1 MHFFQTYS
9 GLFCVAVNPYKRFPI
24 YTETVVK
31 MYISRRR
38 NEVAPHIF
46 AIADGA
52 YQSMLNRNLISNLI
66 ILLSP
71 SVRPIFSDQKNQSI
85 LITCVFRVLAFFK
98 DFKNFFFHSGES
110 GAGKTENT
118 KKVIGYFALVGA
130 TGKAT
135 AGKVSLEDQVVQTN
149 PILEA
154 FGNAKTVRNDNSS
167 RFVSKLPKL
176 LKAGRSVVHL

>member
-71 SVRPIFSDQKNQSI
+71 VRPIFSDQKNQSI
-85 LITCVFRVLAFFK
+85 LITCVFQVLFFYK
-98 DFKNFFFHSGES
+98 DLKNFFFSQRRVWGWQNGKYQEGHRVFCLGGSHREGH
-110 GAGKTENT
+110 GRQGVAG
-118 KKVIGYFALVGA
+118 GPG
-130 TGKAT
+130 GP
-135 AGKVSLEDQVVQTN
+135 DQ
-149 PILEA
+149 P
-154 FGNAKTVRNDNSS
+154 NS
-167 RFVSKLPKL
+167 RGLWKCQDREERQQLPLRK
-176 LKAGRSVVHL
+176 

>member
-71 SVRPIFSDQKNQSI
+71 VRPIFFRSKESI
-85 LITCVFRVLAFFK
+85 HPDHVRLSSSVFFIK
-98 DFKNFFFHSGES
+98 
-110 GAGKTENT
+110 
-118 KKVIGYFALVGA
+118 I
-130 TGKAT
+130 
-135 AGKVSLEDQVVQTN
+135 
-149 PILEA
+149 
-154 FGNAKTVRNDNSS
+154 
-167 RFVSKLPKL
+167 
-176 LKAGRSVVHL
+176 